1 MALKIKENNGTF
13 FIEGSINASTVK
25 QFKNHVEFLLLYTK
39 GVTLNIDEVTEIDTN
54 GMHALRDL
62 YTVALIK
69 NKSFY
74 IIGNGCKEIFQ
85 DFESNLAA

>member
-1 MALKIKENNGTF
+1 MALEIKENNGTF
-13 FIEGSINASTVK
+13 FIEGMINASTVK
-25 QFKNHVEFLLLYTK
+25 QFKNHVEFLMLYTK
-39 GVTLNIDEVTEIDTN
+39 GVTLNIDSVTEIDAN

-62 YTVALIK
+62 YTIALIE

-74 IIGNGCKEIFQ
+74 ITGNGCKEIFQ